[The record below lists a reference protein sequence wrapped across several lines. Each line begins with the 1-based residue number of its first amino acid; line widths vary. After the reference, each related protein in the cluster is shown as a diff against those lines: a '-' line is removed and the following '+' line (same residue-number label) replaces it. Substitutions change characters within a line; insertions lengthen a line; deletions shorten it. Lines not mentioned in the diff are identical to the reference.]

1 MINCITKRHGLEIK
15 SMERKAI
22 FIGNF
27 FYLFNNFIK
36 IMCCAIYHYK
46 MNLSNYLW
54 NYTYSPKQLMKQD
67 IQCGL
72 RKFCESTSGFC
83 YYSKIRRILGFP
95 FNCQRLYNIR
105 VNTTLSSA
113 IISIDSTTFSI

>member
-1 MINCITKRHGLEIK
+1 MIHCITKRHGLEIK

-54 NYTYSPKQLMKQD
+54 NYT
-67 IQCGL
+67 
-72 RKFCESTSGFC
+72 
-83 YYSKIRRILGFP
+83 
-95 FNCQRLYNIR
+95 
-105 VNTTLSSA
+105 
-113 IISIDSTTFSI
+113 